1 MEWGEGRRDD
11 DDDDDNDIVIVVVGM
26 VKYCNNIIKMIML
39 Q

>member
-1 MEWGEGRRDD
+1 VEWGEGRRDD